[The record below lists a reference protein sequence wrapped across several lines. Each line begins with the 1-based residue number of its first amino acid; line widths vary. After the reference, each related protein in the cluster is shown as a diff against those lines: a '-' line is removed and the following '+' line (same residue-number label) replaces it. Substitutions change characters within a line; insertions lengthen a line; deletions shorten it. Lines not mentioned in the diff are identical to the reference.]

1 MQQVLRTAW
10 QVLDNWLEGPASLI
24 AERWQAGR
32 RHTDIEARLAEDG
45 SSIALRGAG
54 KGGAAEASLSL
65 EPLGD
70 QQAQT
75 TALSTLVKGQRVVL
89 VAPRAWVIER
99 RIELPQEAGD
109 HLEGIVAARVASLS
123 PLPVQD
129 MLYGHGVAGTDSA
142 TRRMRVDIALL
153 PKARVASVIDLLET
167 AGARHTELV
176 AQAQQGT
183 RIVLYPRRAG
193 RAATLGRIKLGLG
206 FLLSA
211 AIASM
216 LIAFGVTV
224 ANGMYRSGQQAELE
238 VRAAAARATISELMA
253 PQTAGTAPEQA
264 AIDIKNDA
272 ISAIGALDDLAA
284 ALPVHSFATEVALA
298 EGKLRL
304 AGRTY
309 DLPDVLTA
317 LESSGR
323 FADSALIGPA
333 VRGEDERS
341 SLFTLETRPLIR
353 SGGEL
358 K

>member
-1 MQQVLRTAW
+1 MQQALRTAW
-10 QVLDNWLEGPASLI
+10 QVLDSWLEGPASLL

-32 RHTDIEARLAEDG
+32 RHTAVEARLADDG
-45 SSIALRGAG
+45 TALALRSTG
-54 KGGAAEASLSL
+54 KGGSAEASL
-65 EPLGD
+65 PLQPGGD
-70 QQAQT
+70 RQAQAG
-75 TALSTLVKGQRVVL
+75 ALAQLVKGQRVVL
-89 VAPRAWVIER
+89 IAPRAWVIER

-129 MLYGHGVAGTDSA
+129 MLYGHGVAGNDSA
-142 TRRMRVDIALL
+142 ARRMRVDIALL
-153 PKARVASVIDLLET
+153 PKARVGPVIDLLES
-167 AGARHTELV
+167 AGARQTEVV
-176 AQAQQGT
+176 AQAQQGA

-193 RAATLGRIKLGLG
+193 RTATLGRIKLGLG
-206 FLLSA
+206 LLLSA

-216 LIAFGVTV
+216 LVAFGVTV
-224 ANGMYRSGQQAELE
+224 AHGMYRSGQQADLE
-238 VRAAAARATISELMA
+238 IRAAAARATISELMT

-264 AIDIKNDA
+264 AIDIKNEA
-272 ISAIGALDDLAA
+272 ISALGALDDLAA
-284 ALPVHSFATEVALA
+284 ALPVHSFATEIALA
-298 EGKLRL
+298 EGRLRL
-304 AGRTY
+304 AGRTF

-323 FADSALIGPA
+323 FADSALVGPA

>member
-1 MQQVLRTAW
+1 MQQALRTAW

-32 RHTDIEARLAEDG
+32 RHTDVEARVAEDG
-45 SSIALRGAG
+45 STLALRTAG
-54 KGGAAEASLSL
+54 KGGAAEASL
-65 EPLGD
+65 PLQPGD
-70 QQAQT
+70 QQVQAS
-75 TALSTLVKGQRVVL
+75 ALSSLVKGQRVVL

-123 PLPVQD
+123 PLPIQD
-129 MLYGHGVAGTDSA
+129 MLYGHGMTGNDST
-142 TRRMRVDIALL
+142 TRRMRIDIALL
-153 PKARVASVIDLLET
+153 PQARVIPVIDLFEA
-167 AGARHTELV
+167 AGARHTEVV
-176 AQAQQGT
+176 AQAKQGT

-193 RAATLGRIKLGLG
+193 RAATLGRVKLGLG
-206 FLLSA
+206 LLLSA
-211 AIASM
+211 ALASM
-216 LIAFGVTV
+216 LVAFGVTV
-224 ANGMYRSGQQAELE
+224 AHGVYRSGQQAELE
-238 VRAAAARATISELMA
+238 VRAAAARAIISDLMA

-264 AIDIKNDA
+264 AIDLKNDA
-272 ISAIGALDDLAA
+272 ISALGALDDLAA
-284 ALPVHSFATEVALA
+284 ALPVHSFATEIALA
-298 EGKLRL
+298 DGKLRL
-304 AGRTY
+304 GGRTY